1 MRMQKEI
8 ISSRQLHVTLE
19 RLVCQIVENHKDFS
33 QTAIIGIQRRGVILA
48 GKIAEI
54 RRRDYGIENL
64 RLGSLDTTFF
74 RDDFRRR
81 AEPPRANTTSID
93 FAVEGLRVIFVD
105 DVLYTGRS
113 IRAALSAINSFGRPS
128 QIELLVLIDRRF
140 SRELPIQPDYRGIQV
155 DVVEGEK
162 VVVDLTEDNERVY
175 LSSQTGEK
183 PQ

>member
-1 MRMQKEI
+1 LKKVDFTKEPVM
-8 ISSRQLHVTLE
+8 LDH
-19 RLVCQIVENHKDFS
+19 
-33 QTAIIGIQRRGVILA
+33 A
-48 GKIAEI
+48 GAW
-54 RRRDYGIENL
+54 RVY
-64 RLGSLDTTFF
+64 LG
-74 RDDFRRR
+74 
-81 AEPPRANTTSID
+81 
-93 FAVEGLRVIFVD
+93 
-105 DVLYTGRS
+105 GRS

>member
-1 MRMQKEI
+1 MQKEI

-33 QTAIIGIQRRGVILA
+33 QPAIIGIQRRGVILA
-48 GKIAEI
+48 GKLAEI
-54 RRRDYGIENL
+54 LRRDYGIENL

-128 QIELLVLIDRRF
+128 QIELLGLIDRRF
-140 SRELPIQPDYRGIQV
+140 SSELPIQHYYRGIQV

-162 VVVDLTEDNERVY
+162 VVVDLTEDYERVY